1 MAKLGKKRKVLS
13 LIVMKTSHL
22 RWLIAGIGALL
33 LMSLF
38 TVYLILR
45 DRQKIDASFA
55 TCRGYLDSLYAVRNR
70 ERELSY
76 HPDFGGFEVPLR
88 SVKKDTTFRNM
99 RIREAE
105 LTLQSEHLL
114 TDTQEIVR
122 ASDNK
127 KLLWTSL
134 MGVAGLIGLAII
146 RAGRKNIS
154 S

>member
-1 MAKLGKKRKVLS
+1 
-13 LIVMKTSHL
+13 MKTAHL
-22 RWLIAGIGALL
+22 RWFVAGIGALL
-33 LMSLF
+33 LMSSF

-45 DRQKIDASFA
+45 DRHKIDTSFA
-55 TCRGYLDSLYAVRNR
+55 TYRIHLDSLYVLRNH
-70 ERELSY
+70 EREIL
-76 HPDFGGFEVPLR
+76 PAPLPTAAVP
-88 SVKKDTTFRNM
+88 DTTLRNL

-105 LTLQSEHLL
+105 LKLKSEHLL
-114 TDTQEIVR
+114 NDTQEIIR